1 MVKLY
6 LGSCDELS
14 SKEVIY
20 GVCDYFTRDINHDDL
35 FIYAPH
41 GIQNGD
47 IICRNYAISKNI
59 KHEFLKPLEMSTKE
73 IIEQCDYAIVFN
85 SHRPTDA
92 GHSNGVDVTLGDLSK
107 YIKNKIIEVHLNYK
121 GITIYDCTQRLL
133 PPKERKRPIE
143 LIYNIAEDGHV
154 VIRRPE
160 DVIKEYRKKH
170 NI

>member
-20 GVCDYFTRDINHDDL
+20 GVCDFFTKNIDYNDL
-35 FIYAPH
+35 FIYASL
-41 GIQNGD
+41 GIQDGD
-47 IICRNYAISKNI
+47 INCRNYAIENSVGY
-59 KHEFLKPLEMSTKE
+59 EFLKPLEMRTKE
-73 IIEQCDYAIVFN
+73 IMEQCDYAIVFN
-85 SHRPTDA
+85 SHRPTDD
-92 GHSNGVDVTLGDLSK
+92 GHSNGVDVALGDLAR
-107 YIKNKIIEVHLNYK
+107 YIKTKIVEVHLNYK
-121 GITIYDCTQRLL
+121 GITVYDCTQRLL